1 MARILIIDDDPDVVE
16 ASRIPL
22 ERAGHQISSAG
33 SRQEGMSA
41 ISKQNPDL
49 LILDVMMDRP
59 DDGVAMA
66 QELRRSGF
74 SAPILMLTNL
84 SHVTGMDFG
93 KDEDVVPVDEFLA
106 KPLDPSTLVSKV
118 DELLKKE
125 G

>member
-1 MARILIIDDDPDVVE
+1 
-16 ASRIPL
+16 
-22 ERAGHQISSAG
+22 
-33 SRQEGMSA
+33 MSA